1 MHSFPTRFNP
11 GQVDVSQLWRQ
22 LQKVMRQVVY
32 LLIKEVACI
41 SKVFGVYIGGNIG
54 FLAKQILGIPR
65 SQIEIERGF
74 SLVGVL
80 TTLKRCRLQVD
91 NLDCIITVV
100 KNWPDDPQFNC
111 SWHKDLMDFMKVD
124 CNINSF
130 GERGFKKFH

>member
-1 MHSFPTRFNP
+1 
-11 GQVDVSQLWRQ
+11 
-22 LQKVMRQVVY
+22 MRQVVY

-41 SKVFGVYIGGNIG
+41 SKVISVYIGGNVG

-80 TTLKRCRLQVD
+80 TSLKRCRLQVE
-91 NLDCIITVV
+91 NCIIIVV
-100 KNWPDDPQFNC
+100 KNWHDDPPLNC
-111 SWHKDLMDFMKVD
+111 PRHKDLMDFMKVD
-124 CNINSF
+124 CSINSF